1 MKLKTALKLSLVVNA
16 IFVLAVAYM
25 TATDIKLDTTPAFIY
40 VTNAPAATATA
51 ELGSLT
57 VASH

>member
-16 IFVLAVAYM
+16 IFILAVGYM
-25 TATDIKLDTTPAFIY
+25 ATTDIQLETAPAFIY

-51 ELGSLT
+51 ATGSMT
-57 VASH
+57 IASH

>member
-16 IFVLAVAYM
+16 IFMLAVGYLA
-25 TATDIKLDTTPAFIY
+25 ATDIKLDTTPAFIY

-51 ELGSLT
+51 AAGSMT
-57 VASH
+57 IASH